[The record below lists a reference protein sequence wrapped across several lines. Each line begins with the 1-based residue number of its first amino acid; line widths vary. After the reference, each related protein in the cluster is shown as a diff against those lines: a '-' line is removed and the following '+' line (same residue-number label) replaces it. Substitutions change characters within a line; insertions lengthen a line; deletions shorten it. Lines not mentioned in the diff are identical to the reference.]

1 MGIAPA
7 QGAPVVFSLIVLALA
22 LALAVGG
29 AELAWLGGS
38 LYYIITGIVLGVS
51 AVLLWRARKL
61 GMWVYLLVLAYT
73 FLWSLWET
81 GLDGW
86 ALASRMGLLVL
97 LALYFLF
104 PGVRRR
110 LA

>member
-1 MGIAPA
+1 M
-7 QGAPVVFSLIVLALA
+7 VFSLVLLALA

-38 LYYIITGIVLGVS
+38 LYYLITGVVLVIS

-61 GMWVYLLVLAYT
+61 GMWVYLLVVGYT
-73 FLWSLWET
+73 LLWSLWEI

>member
-7 QGAPVVFSLIVLALA
+7 KGAPVVFSLLLLVLALA
-22 LALAVGG
+22 LAIGG

-38 LYYIITGIVLGVS
+38 LYYVITGVVLAAS
-51 AVLLWRARKL
+51 AVFLWRARKL
-61 GMWVYLLVLAYT
+61 GMWLYLLVLGYT

-86 ALASRMGLLVL
+86 ALASRMGLLIV

-110 LA
+110 LS

>member
-1 MGIAPA
+1 MGVAPA
-7 QGAPVVFSLIVLALA
+7 KGAPVVFSLILLALA
-22 LALAVGG
+22 LALAGGG

-38 LYYIITGIVLGVS
+38 LYYLITGVVLAAS
-51 AVLLWRARKL
+51 AVLLWRALKL

-73 FLWSLWET
+73 FVWSLWET

-97 LALYFLF
+97 LALYFVF

>member
-1 MGIAPA
+1 MGLAPA
-7 QGAPVVFSLIVLALA
+7 KGAPVVFAVILLL
-22 LALAVGG
+22 LAVPLVAGG
-29 AELAWLGGS
+29 VELASLGGS
-38 LYYIITGIVLGVS
+38 LYYVITGLVLVAA

-73 FLWSLWET
+73 LLWSLWET

-86 ALASRMGLLVL
+86 ALASRMGLLIVL
-97 LALYFLF
+97 AIYFAF

-110 LA
+110 LS

>member
-1 MGIAPA
+1 M
-7 QGAPVVFSLIVLALA
+7 VFSLIVLALA

-38 LYYIITGIVLGVS
+38 LYYVITGIVLGVS
-51 AVLLWRARKL
+51 AILLWRARKL

-73 FLWSLWET
+73 FLWSLWEI

>member
-1 MGIAPA
+1 MAIAPA
-7 QGAPVVFSLIVLALA
+7 KGAPVVFSLIVLALA
-22 LALAVGG
+22 LALAAGG

-38 LYYIITGIVLGVS
+38 LYYVITGVVLAVS

-61 GMWVYLLVLAYT
+61 GMWVYLLVLVYT
-73 FLWSLWET
+73 LLWSVWEI

-97 LALYFLF
+97 LALYFVF

-110 LA
+110 LS

>member
-7 QGAPVVFSLIVLALA
+7 KGAPWLFASILLVFGLVLAA
-22 LALAVGG
+22 GG
-29 AELAWLGGS
+29 AELARLGGS
-38 LYYIITGIVLGVS
+38 LYYLLTGVVLVAS
-51 AVLLWRARKL
+51 AVFLWRGRQV
-61 GMWVYLLVLAYT
+61 GMWLYLLVVAYT
-73 FLWSLWET
+73 LVWSLWEI

-86 ALASRMGLLVL
+86 ALASRLGMLVV

-110 LA
+110 LS

>member
-7 QGAPVVFSLIVLALA
+7 KGAPVVFSLIVLALA
-22 LALAVGG
+22 LALAAGG

-38 LYYIITGIVLGVS
+38 LYYLITGVILVAC
-51 AVLLWRARKL
+51 AVLLWRARRL

-97 LALYFLF
+97 LALYFVF

-110 LA
+110 LS

>member
-7 QGAPVVFSLIVLALA
+7 KGAPIVFSVILLL
-22 LALAVGG
+22 LAVPLVAGG
-29 AELAWLGGS
+29 VELAFLGGS
-38 LYYIITGIVLGVS
+38 LYYVITGLILIAS

-73 FLWSLWET
+73 LLWSLWET

-86 ALASRMGLLVL
+86 SLASRMGLLIV
-97 LALYFLF
+97 LALYFIF

-110 LA
+110 LS